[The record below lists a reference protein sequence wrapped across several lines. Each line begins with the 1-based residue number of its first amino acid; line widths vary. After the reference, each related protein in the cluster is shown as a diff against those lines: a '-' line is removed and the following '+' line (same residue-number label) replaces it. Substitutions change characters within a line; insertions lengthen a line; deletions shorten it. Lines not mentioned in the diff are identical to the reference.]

1 MLLTAFMASTTFAG
15 IAHETDVAAFP
26 AHAVAAKPLGQ
37 QVSHIGAGGIIGGLL
52 GDASTVGGIRVGK
65 PANRDGRAYIVVRTY
80 GNGLVKAQK
89 MIDK

>member
-37 QVSHIGAGGIIGGLL
+37 QVCHIGAGGIIGGLL
-52 GDASTVGGIRVGK
+52 GDASTVRNCWNSGQIT
-65 PANRDGRAYIVVRTY
+65 TY
-80 GNGLVKAQK
+80 GNGSVKAQK